1 MSEKN
6 YKENEFISDMLF
18 PRCENEKYL
27 LNLKFVNDGEIF
39 VGAFRSYFELFQH
52 INRTKVREE
61 LSIKDDKQ
69 KVWNIARILPES
81 KMVAHWILSTDNETL
96 FWNIKSEYAEALRNL
111 EYGTVFLFDEKQNDY
126 LIYLGVICDGKYK
139 FIRVTMDKETV
150 LDMDYEVSRERFV
163 QMKKATGVVPEIVYQ
178 MSNKLISN
186 PHMYFRWL
194 LYWISFSKWGKEEQN
209 RCMIQIISNEKY
221 NEDN

>member
-6 YKENEFISDMLF
+6 YKENDFIADMLF
-18 PRCENEKYL
+18 PRYENEKYL

-39 VGAFRSYFELFQH
+39 VGTFRSYFELFQH

-96 FWNIKSEYAEALRNL
+96 FWNIKDDY
-111 EYGTVFLFDEKQNDY
+111 VEKLKNPQCGKIYIWGEEKNDY
-126 LIYLGVICDGKYK
+126 LICLGKLCDGTYK
-139 FIRVTMDKETV
+139 FIRVTMEDIPM
-150 LDMDYEVSRERFV
+150 LDMEYVASQEQFNNL
-163 QMKKATGVVPEIVYQ
+163 KKATGVMSDVVCEI
-178 MSNKLISN
+178 SNKLISN
-186 PHMYFRWL
+186 PHNYFLWL
-194 LYWISFSKWGKEEQN
+194 FYWRPFSKWGKEEQN
-209 RCMIQIISNEKY
+209 RCMKQIILSE
-221 NEDN
+221 ET